1 MAVCNKSPLDRQ
13 GIFPGYLEF
22 TLFLQKSEDAEE
34 VKVQGV
40 LGKTGWRCYCWQAA
54 KRRDKVL
61 FRSCAALHVSSS
73 FREAI
78 FSQGRWG

>member
-13 GIFPGYLEF
+13 GVFPGYLEF

-40 LGKTGWRCYCWQAA
+40 LGKMGWRCYYW
-54 KRRDKVL
+54 
-61 FRSCAALHVSSS
+61 
-73 FREAI
+73 
-78 FSQGRWG
+78 